1 MTRGTD
7 TQLLPFIL
15 RCLALPSA
23 PERLNAIS
31 TLEGIL
37 ETPDL
42 SSEADKLLHTRA
54 DAIIQGLLDSIHAP
68 SSKNGKTASL
78 SSTSGPLRC
87 AALRCIAALPAVVR
101 IEVLGQHKSRVLRE
115 LGEALDDPV
124 REVRREAVECRAAWY
139 AYK

>member
-1 MTRGTD
+1 M
-7 TQLLPFIL
+7 QLLPLIL
-15 RCLALPSA
+15 RCLALPTA
-23 PERLNAIS
+23 PERLNVIS
-31 TLEGIL
+31 TLESIL

-54 DAIIQGLLDSIHAP
+54 EAIIEGLLVSIHAP
-68 SSKNGKTASL
+68 RGAASGEQGAESSGA
-78 SSTSGPLRC
+78 LRS
-87 AALRCIAALPAVVR
+87 AALRCIAALPGIIR
-101 IEVLGQHKSRVLRE
+101 IEVLGKHKARVLRE